1 MDIPNILNK
10 IILESVTFCYPCKI
24 TERVKPENMGIFKP
38 YYNVPLTKE
47 QVDNLI
53 YQMLKQNPCVDGAMG
68 LGVVF
73 YEHGTYH
80 GERNCKSIYF
90 SDSFQNYLVDNQ
102 TPGDLNVKFNFES
115 EDEANL

>member
-10 IILESVTFCYPCKI
+10 IILESVTFCYPCKN

-53 YQMLKQNPCVDGAMG
+53 YPWRAPPQNRQQRGGTIRGA
-68 LGVVF
+68 V
-73 YEHGTYH
+73 
-80 GERNCKSIYF
+80 
-90 SDSFQNYLVDNQ
+90 
-102 TPGDLNVKFNFES
+102 S
-115 EDEANL
+115 EMWLR